1 MQGRKDESRGME
13 GCGKPRL
20 PHITRASSIEDSK
33 WMDKGQRRG
42 GAEGGGKLCRGH
54 LGCDGPLA
62 LQLRL
67 VLLKRLL
74 PTALEILA
82 VVMLGHPVL

>member
-1 MQGRKDESRGME
+1 
-13 GCGKPRL
+13 
-20 PHITRASSIEDSK
+20 
-33 WMDKGQRRG
+33 MDKGQRRG
-42 GAEGGGKLCRGH
+42 GAEGGEGGRGGKLCRGH